1 MGKANINIK
10 RGEQCKLRIMERE
23 IIVSCTILAPKCT
36 LYQLLWHLGVPC
48 TIVPT
53 CTLYHCT
60 YVYLVPTIVAP
71 RCTLYQ
77 LLWHL
82 GVPCTNYCC
91 TYVYL
96 VPTIVAPR
104 CTLYQLL
111 WHLGVPC
118 TNYCCTYVYLVP
130 TIVAPTCTLYQR
142 TTKIV
147 WQLSVL
153 EQIKETKSSRH
164 NKIDIN
170 IKRHSMPLPTKSRG
184 RLVGRKEG
192 QKKGQVR

>member
-71 RCTLYQ
+71 
-77 LLWHL
+77 
-82 GVPCTNYCC
+82 
-91 TYVYL
+91 
-96 VPTIVAPR
+96 
-104 CTLYQLL
+104 
-111 WHLGVPC
+111 
-118 TNYCCTYVYLVP
+118 
-130 TIVAPTCTLYQR
+130 TCTLYQS